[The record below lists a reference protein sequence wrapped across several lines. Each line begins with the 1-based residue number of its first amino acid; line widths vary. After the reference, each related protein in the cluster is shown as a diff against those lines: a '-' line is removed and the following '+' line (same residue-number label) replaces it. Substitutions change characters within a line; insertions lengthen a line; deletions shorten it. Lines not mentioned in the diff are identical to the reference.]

1 MKTCHACMR
10 ELSFGRVIGRRD
22 ECPFCRA
29 DVHCCLNCRFY
40 DPAASKQ
47 CREPAAELVRD
58 KKRANYC
65 DYFVFN
71 ESRTTGAQSG
81 EVENSRKAFDDLF
94 KKK

>member
-1 MKTCHACMR
+1 MR

-22 ECPFCRA
+22 ECPFCR
-29 DVHCCLNCRFY
+29 VHSHCCLNCRFY
-40 DPAASKQ
+40 DPPAPKQ

-58 KKRANYC
+58 KNRGNYC
-65 DYFVFN
+65 DYFVFS

-81 EVENSRKAFDDLF
+81 EAENSRKALDGLF